1 MFGVLVSIGVV
12 VLAVLYLYGF
22 ALMRA
27 AGRVPPRM
35 PNTTDDE
42 GWEDDLVDGTAA
54 GLIDWEE

>member
-1 MFGVLVSIGVV
+1 MSGFLVPIVVV
-12 VLAVLYLYGF
+12 VLVVVYVYAF

-35 PNTTDDE
+35 PDAADDE
-42 GWEDDLVDGTAA
+42 DWSNDLVDGTAA